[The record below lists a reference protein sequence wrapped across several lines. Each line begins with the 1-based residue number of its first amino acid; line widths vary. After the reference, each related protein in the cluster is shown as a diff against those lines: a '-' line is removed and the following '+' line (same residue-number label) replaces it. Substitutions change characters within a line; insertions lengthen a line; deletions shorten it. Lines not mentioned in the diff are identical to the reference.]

1 MKINY
6 YQLFDV
12 VDEYAVEMLMDTM
25 PNNDSY
31 QTTITEVKKMLENPT
46 VIMKSKKTKKIYILL
61 AATLVLIVG
70 TIAFAFANSKGGA
83 QLIDESNR
91 HLIGKEDEMGVSI
104 FDKNG
109 SLIEG
114 QQLAAPNKDVW
125 KSSSVVKRVES
136 GFGIPRS
143 VTEFKTSY
151 SDGKYITPEIMFT
164 NGEIVIFTKED
175 GTGWKLKKGDTIV
188 VEMNEYNSEVN
199 FGKDPGM
206 GQGIAYYQ
214 IINGKFYKDTI
225 HYGDTL
231 EQRFELVAKKSGE
244 YYISLGGN
252 SSDHISLKEGSIYIK
267 RADE

>member
-12 VDEYAVEMLMDTM
+12 VDEYAVEMLIDTV

-31 QTTITEVKKMLENPT
+31 QTTVTEVKKMLGNST
-46 VIMKSKKTKKIYILL
+46 VISKNKKNKKLYILL

-70 TIAFAFANSKGGA
+70 TIAFANSKGGA

-91 HLIGKEDEMGVSI
+91 HLIGKEDEMGVII

-109 SLIEG
+109 NLVEG
-114 QQLAAPNKDVW
+114 QIPTAPNKDVW

-136 GFGIPRS
+136 GFVPPIS
-143 VTEFKTSY
+143 VTEFKTSH

-164 NGEIVIFTKED
+164 NGEIVIFTKDD

-188 VEMNEYNSEVN
+188 VEISEYDSEVN

-206 GQGIAYYQ
+206 GQGIAYFQ

-267 RADE
+267 KSDK